1 MKGAQKIG
9 IWYLIKTNFMVEQN
23 KQVFLNFIQVDI
35 KRLILTKYLKFK
47 DKGFFYKNLSSI
59 IWWNKLTV
67 YEKNYLRYWKS
78 R

>member
-1 MKGAQKIG
+1 
-9 IWYLIKTNFMVEQN
+9 MVESN

-59 IWWNKLTV
+59 ISEINWQFTRKIIWDIENLDKQG
-67 YEKNYLRYWKS
+67 K
-78 R
+78 

>member
-1 MKGAQKIG
+1 
-9 IWYLIKTNFMVEQN
+9 MVEPN

-59 IWWNKLTV
+59 ISEINWQITRKIIWDIAKLD
-67 YEKNYLRYWKS
+67 KQGK
-78 R
+78 

>member
-1 MKGAQKIG
+1 
-9 IWYLIKTNFMVEQN
+9 MVEPN

-59 IWWNKLTV
+59 ISEINWQFTRKIIWDIENLNKQG
-67 YEKNYLRYWKS
+67 K
-78 R
+78 

>member
-1 MKGAQKIG
+1 
-9 IWYLIKTNFMVEQN
+9 MVEQN

-59 IWWNKLTV
+59 ISEINWQFTRKIIWDIENLDKQG
-67 YEKNYLRYWKS
+67 K
-78 R
+78 

>member
-1 MKGAQKIG
+1 
-9 IWYLIKTNFMVEQN
+9 MVEPN

-59 IWWNKLTV
+59 ISEIN
-67 YEKNYLRYWKS
+67 WKFT
-78 R
+78 RKIIWDIENLDK

>member
-1 MKGAQKIG
+1 
-9 IWYLIKTNFMVEQN
+9 MVEPN

-59 IWWNKLTV
+59 ISGINWQFTRKIIWDFENLDKQG
-67 YEKNYLRYWKS
+67 K
-78 R
+78 

>member
-1 MKGAQKIG
+1 
-9 IWYLIKTNFMVEQN
+9 MVEPN

-59 IWWNKLTV
+59 ISEINWQFTRKIIWDIENLDKQG
-67 YEKNYLRYWKS
+67 K
-78 R
+78 

>member
-1 MKGAQKIG
+1 
-9 IWYLIKTNFMVEQN
+9 MVEPN

-59 IWWNKLTV
+59 ISEINWQFTRKIIWDIENLSKQG
-67 YEKNYLRYWKS
+67 K
-78 R
+78 

>member
-1 MKGAQKIG
+1 
-9 IWYLIKTNFMVEQN
+9 MVEPN

-59 IWWNKLTV
+59 ISEINWQFKRKIIWDIENLDKQG
-67 YEKNYLRYWKS
+67 K
-78 R
+78 